1 MDWMQIISALAL
13 VMFLVI
19 LFPRAMEMMKNSPKA
34 TSSDW
39 NAVIVP
45 LVMIVLFIVL
55 LIKLV

>member
-19 LFPRAMEMMKNSPKA
+19 LFPRAMEMMRNSPKA

>member
-1 MDWMQIISALAL
+1 MDWMQIVSALAL

-19 LFPRAMEMMKNSPKA
+19 LFPRAMEMMRNSPKA